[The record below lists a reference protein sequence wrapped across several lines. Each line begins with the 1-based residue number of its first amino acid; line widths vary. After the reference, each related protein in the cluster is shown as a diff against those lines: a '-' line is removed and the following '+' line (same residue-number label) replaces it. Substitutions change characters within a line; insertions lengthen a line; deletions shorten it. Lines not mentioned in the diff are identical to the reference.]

1 MQFLSVILNK
11 VPRRKV
17 REAFEEKEEKDQ
29 GGDQE
34 AVARIYLI
42 KQLKQHSLSLR
53 LKKGNSLAPLI
64 RRKCL
69 CLNLNETQSHEQ
81 AE

>member
-1 MQFLSVILNK
+1 MGAKVQFLSVILNK

-17 REAFEEKEEKDQ
+17 REAVDEKEEKDQ

-42 KQLKQHSLSLR
+42 KQLKHHFLFCSLI
-53 LKKGNSLAPLI
+53 LKKGISLAPLI
-64 RRKCL
+64 LWKF
-69 CLNLNETQSHEQ
+69 
-81 AE
+81 